1 MAKKVDVSVRVQ
13 WPSKEAKRK
22 LPQDSESPGKM
33 LIRGAYRQI
42 THATWKNS
50 SVQKE
55 ITELMR
61 KDIKTEASPLC
72 SKKEPSSL
80 QKTNKESMLY
90 FTMEK
95 ASEEINSK
103 SRAKQECTTH
113 FGAVAMAAAV
123 CLRNRSKYMNTA
135 ELLLTIFLYH
145 SNWLVRVL
153 TFYNH

>member
-22 LPQDSESPGKM
+22 LPQDSESPGEM

-61 KDIKTEASPLC
+61 KDIETEASPLC

-123 CLRNRSKYMNTA
+123 CLRNRSKYMITA
-135 ELLLTIFLYH
+135 ELLLTIFLDH

>member
-1 MAKKVDVSVRVQ
+1 MRVQ

-33 LIRGAYRQI
+33 LICGAYRQI
-42 THATWKNS
+42 AHAAWKNS

-55 ITELMR
+55 ITER
-61 KDIKTEASPLC
+61 KDIETEASSLC

-80 QKTNKESMLY
+80 RNTNKESMLY

-103 SRAKQECTTH
+103 SRAKQECTIH

-123 CLRNRSKYMNTA
+123 CLRNRSKYMITA

>member
-1 MAKKVDVSVRVQ
+1 MRVQ

-42 THATWKNS
+42 THAAWKNS

-61 KDIKTEASPLC
+61 KDIETEASPLC

-90 FTMEK
+90 FTVEK

-113 FGAVAMAAAV
+113 FRAVAMAATV
-123 CLRNRSKYMNTA
+123 CLRNRSKYMIA
-135 ELLLTIFLYH
+135 AQLLLTIFLYH

>member
-22 LPQDSESPGKM
+22 LPQDSESPGEM

-55 ITELMR
+55 IMELMR
-61 KDIKTEASPLC
+61 KDIETEASPLC

-80 QKTNKESMLY
+80 QKTNKESMLKKHRRKS
-90 FTMEK
+90 TPK
-95 ASEEINSK
+95 AEPNKNAQPILE
-103 SRAKQECTTH
+103 Q
-113 FGAVAMAAAV
+113 
-123 CLRNRSKYMNTA
+123 
-135 ELLLTIFLYH
+135 
-145 SNWLVRVL
+145 WLWQPQFVYATDL
-153 TFYNH
+153 SI